1 MTFSVIIPTYNR
13 ADLLDRCLDSLVRQT
28 FRDFEVLVCDDG
40 STDDSRDVAER
51 YKNRLDLRYLWD
63 ENWGGP
69 ARPRNRGIAEA
80 RGEWICFLDSDD
92 WWTPD
97 KLEACLPYLDS
108 YDMLYHDMYV
118 VEQGVESQ
126 PNHQLRGRLLK
137 SPIYHSLLMHGNC
150 VVNSSVVLRRSV
162 IDRVGPLTE
171 DRALIAVEDFDY
183 WLSVSRVSERFCHIA
198 RPLGY
203 YWMGETSIS
212 YNDKWFARHRA
223 LYAKH
228 LPNIKSA
235 KAVAQ
240 IQAAQAYRAARTC
253 DALYHRPGQ
262 STEYYKT
269 ALRSDDPY
277 TKTKALGFLVLAW
290 IKTLFSKKTSE

>member
-28 FRDFEVLVCDDG
+28 FGDFEVLVCDDG

-51 YKNRLDLRYLWD
+51 YKDRLELRYLWD

-97 KLEACLPYLDS
+97 KLEACLPYLADH
-108 YDMLYHDMYV
+108 DIIYHDMYV
-118 VEQGVESQ
+118 VKQGAETRSDRL
-126 PNHQLRGRLLK
+126 LRGWVPQSPAYQTLL
-137 SPIYHSLLMHGNC
+137 IRGNC
-150 VVNSSVVLRRSV
+150 AVNSSVVLRRSV
-162 IDRVGPLTE
+162 ADRVGPLTE

-183 WLSVSRVSERFCHIA
+183 WLSVSRVTERFCHIA
-198 RPLGY
+198 QPLGY

-212 YNDKWFARHRA
+212 YNDKWFARHQA

-228 LPNIKSA
+228 LPNIRSG
-235 KAVAQ
+235 KATVR

-253 DALYHRPGQ
+253 DSLYRRADR
-262 STEYYKT
+262 SVKYYRI
-269 ALRSDDPY
+269 ALRSDNPY